1 VIRLYSEDDA
11 YRAAASV
18 LMAVA
23 HTNRKVIWMLLE
35 DWERD
40 DLQAVVV
47 ILAMWFCTH
56 HGADK
61 VYALA
66 VQAIEDATAREA
78 AG

>member
-1 VIRLYSEDDA
+1 VIRLYGEDDA

-18 LMAVA
+18 LKAVA
-23 HTNRKVIWMLLE
+23 RTDNKIIWMLLA

-56 HGADK
+56 HGAEN